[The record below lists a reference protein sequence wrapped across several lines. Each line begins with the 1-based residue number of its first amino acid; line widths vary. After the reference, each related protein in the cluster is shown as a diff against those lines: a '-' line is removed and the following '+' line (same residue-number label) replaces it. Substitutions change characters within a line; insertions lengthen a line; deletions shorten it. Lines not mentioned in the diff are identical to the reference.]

1 MKTKPAFCAC
11 CGNGG
16 EDWRAIIDAIE
27 RRSVRYYEDR
37 GAGRIETTQETL
49 IDYKRRVV
57 ETEAL
62 IQKLTLADS

>member
-1 MKTKPAFCAC
+1 MSGRPDGPT
-11 CGNGG
+11 
-16 EDWRAIIDAIE
+16 RAIALSRQASTIMSRA
-27 RRSVRYYEDR
+27 
-37 GAGRIETTQETL
+37 AA